1 MTLLLGSEI
10 NKNVIQNFF
19 DKNKE
24 EFPDM
29 HITKEYT
36 NSLKKYLSRLQNFN
50 HLEYIIVDL
59 SVITDDAKDLID
71 SLIRLHTMLGE
82 NDTRII
88 IIAIGINNNAII
100 SDLIRNQIFNIVI
113 GENDYIIESHIRKCF
128 SKSGMK
134 YSEISKLVNQKQEK
148 ATFFKKILNRISF
161 LKNSQNDGDYEV
173 IYIKNEPEHL
183 KEETQAQNPLEF
195 DAFNYEKV
203 DLSEDKDE

>member
-10 NKNVIQNFF
+10 NKNVIQSFF

-24 EFPDM
+24 EYPDM

-50 HLEYIIVDL
+50 HLDYIIVDL
-59 SVITDDAKDLID
+59 SVIADDAKDLID
-71 SLIRLHTMLGE
+71 SLIRLHTIIGE
-82 NDTRII
+82 NDTRIVI
-88 IIAIGINNNAII
+88 LAIGINNNAII

-128 SKSGMK
+128 SKTGMK

-148 ATFFKKILNRISF
+148 VSF
-161 LKNSQNDGDYEV
+161 LKKMLNKIRFLTNSQNDGDYEIV
-173 IYIKNEPEHL
+173 YIKSESEVERS
-183 KEETQAQNPLEF
+183 KEESHELELNPLEF
-195 DAFNYEKV
+195 D
-203 DLSEDKDE
+203 